1 MMGAV
6 AGLNAG
12 YRGLTYTVVV
22 LLSLITAILLL
33 SLASP
38 AAPGTTQPAEPSADA
53 ELTASDSY
61 GELPLAFEPNA
72 GRYSPGLDFVAS
84 SKSGSLALSDR
95 GASLTQ
101 TGSKRNPG
109 ESIQMSLPGASL
121 TQPLALAELPGV
133 VNDLRGDDPSAWTT
147 EIPTFERIRYAE
159 AYPGIDLDY
168 HGTDGALEY
177 DFRLAPGADPTQ
189 ISLAFPGAD
198 SLRIAPSGDLVIA
211 EGDASF
217 RQQAPVSYQ
226 PGSGGP
232 RSPVSSAFTL
242 NHGRVGFE
250 LGAYDRARRLVI
262 DPLVLAYSTYLGGG
276 GADYANSIAVDSSGS
291 AYISGF
297 THSTDFDTTVNSI
310 GADSIGNADA
320 FVSKLNPTGSA
331 LIYSTYL
338 GGGGFDNARSVA
350 VDSFGSAY
358 VSGYTDSNNFTT
370 VNPIAGEGDPPGADA
385 FISKL
390 NPAGSELIYSTYLGG
405 DGSDDAKSVA
415 VDSTG
420 SAYISGITYSA
431 DFNTTVNSI
440 GADSIGNADAFVS
453 KLNPTGSAL
462 TYSTYLGGNGLDQ
475 ANSVAVDSFGSAYV
489 SGYTDSTNFTTV
501 GQIEGDSPFSDAFVS
516 KLNPAGS
523 ALAYSTYLG
532 GAAADYANAIAVDS
546 SGSAYISGNT
556 ESSDFDTVNPIEADS
571 PFGDAFVSKLDP
583 AGSAL
588 TYSTYLGGDSFDEA
602 NSIAVDSSGSAYISG
617 YTESS
622 DFDTVNPIEA
632 DSPFSDAFVSKLDP
646 AGSALTYSTYLG
658 GDSDDFAISIAI
670 DSSGSAYISGFTYST
685 DFDTVNP
692 IEGATLG
699 SDTFVSKL
707 DTTPETTIDSGPA
720 EGSTSNDPTP
730 TFSFSSSEPASTF
743 ECRIDAGT
751 FGACSSPDTRPV
763 LLDGPHSFEVR
774 AIDNGSNPDP
784 TPASRSFSVD
794 TVVPPPPDSPPPD
807 PDPALPA
814 PVQGEAVNAVPVSG
828 EVFVKLP
835 GTNAFVRLED
845 AEQLPTG
852 TIFDLRNGRI
862 NLISSAEGDTTR
874 SALFYAGLVKVL
886 QAEKDGAETVV
897 KLVGPLEGCGKKRGE
912 GPIKRQ
918 SRAAAIKG
926 RGVWGK
932 GGGGHKSSG
941 KKSSGSVRGTWW
953 LVEDLCSGETRT
965 FVKDGVVS
973 VRDFERRRTVKL
985 RKGEEYLA
993 PGPKRLSD

>member
-588 TYSTYLGGDSFDEA
+588 TYSTYLGGDS
-602 NSIAVDSSGSAYISG
+602 
-617 YTESS
+617 
-622 DFDTVNPIEA
+622 
-632 DSPFSDAFVSKLDP
+632 
-646 AGSALTYSTYLG
+646 
-658 GDSDDFAISIAI
+658 DDFAISIAI

-897 KLVGPLEGCGKKRGE
+897 KLVGPLEGCGKRSSE